1 MCGESSAVCFRGVV
15 LELKDTFFTNLV
27 QSAST
32 GAISVTLTIMILYT
46 IWSMIRARILVVF
59 VKIAKHYLCLFI

>member
-1 MCGESSAVCFRGVV
+1 MSVSSTVCFRGA

-32 GAISVTLTIMILYT
+32 GAITVTLIIMILYT
-46 IWSMIRARILVVF
+46 IWSMIRTRIMVVL
-59 VKIAKHYLCLFI
+59 VKIAKHYLGLFI